1 MNKKKTIGF
10 SCGIISGM
18 SYGFYGI
25 FSSLLLAA
33 GITDLAIIALP
44 PLALTVFFGI
54 KVLFKPR
61 VMKEIPWKI
70 YLLLILQGGIVSTA
84 MNYSYINAYASGMP
98 VGVVS
103 IVAFCN
109 VIVVMILSY
118 FVLSYKFTL
127 PKIIAIVLAVF
138 GVSLVIGVIGGGGNV
153 GTYTALGL
161 MWTLLIP
168 VFYGIN
174 VVITAYALTKGTDS
188 DAVLLLAQGSSLIVV
203 LVFLIHPLAL
213 FQDLFGHMGGDVLL
227 WLAFLGFCLI
237 PHALSYATMQ
247 EALKRID
254 PTIYQILMSF
264 DPVTSLTLGI
274 IIMSQV
280 VSGLQ
285 LLGVALVLAAVIF
298 ITVMDGREASREND
312 AGEIPG
318 APEEPTLSS

>member
-25 FSSLLLAA
+25 FSSILLVA
-33 GITDLAIIALP
+33 GVTQNAVVALP
-44 PLALTVFFGI
+44 ALALTVYFGLR
-54 KVLFKPR
+54 VLFKPG
-61 VMKEIPWKI
+61 VMKKIPWQI

-84 MNYSYINAYASGMP
+84 MNFSYTHAYASGMP

-153 GTYTALGL
+153 GTYTAIGL

-168 VFYGIN
+168 IFYGIN
-174 VVITAYALTKGTDS
+174 VVITAYSLAKGTDS
-188 DAVLLLAQGSSLIVV
+188 DAVLLIAQGSSLIVV
-203 LVFLIHPLAL
+203 LVFMIHPLAL
-213 FQDLFGHMGGDVLL
+213 FQAIFGHLGVDLL
-227 WLAFLGFCLI
+227 TWLAFFGFCLI
-237 PHALSYATMQ
+237 PHVLSYATMQ

-264 DPVTSLTLGI
+264 DPVTALTLGI
-274 IIMSQV
+274 IIMSQA

-298 ITVMDGREASREND
+298 ITIMDGREAKQEIEAENPITT
-312 AGEIPG
+312 GETP
-318 APEEPTLSS
+318 